1 MRAWASAHRRACV
14 SAFARLAAAPLAN
27 LLNIT
32 VIGIA
37 LALPLGFYVVLANLQ
52 GLARDFT
59 PQPEISIFLVPEATA
74 TDVRVLELRLKS
86 RSGLAGFRF
95 VPRAQALEQLK
106 SRSGLADVAAGLS
119 GNPLPDAFVV
129 TAGVSDAAALETLRA
144 EFAAWPKVAEAHV
157 DSDWARRLDGLLA
170 VGRYAVLMLAAA
182 LALALVAITFN
193 TIRLQILT
201 QRDEIEVAKLIGA
214 TDGWIQR
221 PFLYFGGLIGMAG
234 GIAAWLLTALALL
247 VFNNQLGALA
257 GLYGVPLKLTHLAWA
272 DSLFALLFAAGLG
285 WFGAWLSVRRHLS
298 AHNPS

>member
-1 MRAWASAHRRACV
+1 MS
-14 SAFARLAAAPLAN
+14 SAAAPVPTRLAFFHGLGSIAYGVKDN
-27 LLNIT
+27 GFSTFLLLYYNQ
-32 VIGIA
+32 V
-37 LALPLGFYVVLANLQ
+37 LGMDAK
-52 GLARDFT
+52 
-59 PQPEISIFLVPEATA
+59 LV
-74 TDVRVLELRLKS
+74 
-86 RSGLAGFRF
+86 G
-95 VPRAQALEQLK
+95 
-106 SRSGLADVAAGLS
+106 
-119 GNPLPDAFVV
+119 
-129 TAGVSDAAALETLRA
+129 
-144 EFAAWPKVAEAHV
+144 
-157 DSDWARRLDGLLA
+157 
-170 VGRYAVLMLAAA
+170 AA
-182 LALALVAITFN
+182 LALALIAITFN

-298 AHNPS
+298 EIGRESRMPSSAV

>member
-1 MRAWASAHRRACV
+1 MRAWAAAHRRAV
-14 SAFARLAAAPLAN
+14 AGAFGRLAASPVAN
-27 LLNIT
+27 LLNIS

-52 GLARDFT
+52 GLAREFT
-59 PQPEISIFLVPEATA
+59 PQPEISIFLTA
-74 TDVRVLELRLKS
+74 DASAADAKVIEQRLKS
-86 RSGLAGFRF
+86 RAGLAGYRF
-95 VPRAQALEQLK
+95 VPRAQALETLK
-106 SRSGLADVAAGLS
+106 SRAGLADVAAGLS

-129 TAGVSDAAALETLRA
+129 TAAANDGAALETLRA

-157 DSDWARRLDGLLA
+157 DSDWARRLDSLLA
-170 VGRYAVLMLAAA
+170 VGRYAVLMLSAA
-182 LALALVAITFN
+182 LALALIAITFN

-201 QRDEIEVAKLIGA
+201 QRDEIEVSKLIGA

-221 PFLYFGGLIGMAG
+221 PFLYFGALVGVAG

-247 VFNNQLGALA
+247 IFNVQLQPLVA
-257 GLYGVPLKLTHLAWA
+257 LYGVPLELVHLAWA
-272 DSLFALLFAAGLG
+272 DSLFALLLAAALG

>member
-1 MRAWASAHRRACV
+1 MRAWATAHRRACTG
-14 SAFARLAAAPLAN
+14 ALARLAASPLAN

-59 PQPEISIFLVPEATA
+59 PQPEISIFLVPDATPA
-74 TDVRVLELRLKS
+74 DARIIELRLKS
-86 RSGLAGFRF
+86 RSGLAAFRF

-106 SRSGLADVAAGLS
+106 SRAGLADVAAGLA

-129 TAGVSDAAALETLRA
+129 TAGASDAAALEALRA

-221 PFLYFGGLIGMAG
+221 PFLYFGGLIGFAG
-234 GIAAWLLTALALL
+234 GTAAWLLTALGLL
-247 VFNNQLGALA
+247 IFNSQLRPLA
-257 GLYGVPLKLTHLAWA
+257 ALYGVPLQLVHLAWA

-298 AHNPS
+298 AHNPI